1 MIPRRA
7 LAQVR
12 AALTEFPVVALL
24 GPRQVG
30 KTTLARALTRRL
42 GRRGTTYLD
51 LEAPGDRARLADA
64 EAYLEGQ
71 RGKLV
76 ILDEVHRTPAVFEV
90 LRVLVDR
97 RRRAGERT
105 GLFLVLGSAG
115 LDLLRQ
121 SSESLAGRIGFVD
134 LTPVRLDELPTGRRA
149 VDRLWLRGGFPDSF
163 LARDDA
169 ASLRWRQAFIR
180 TYLERDVPML
190 GPRIPAE
197 TLRRFWTMLAHTHG
211 QTLNAARLA
220 AALGVS
226 GQTVARY
233 LDLLVDLL
241 LVRRLPPFAG
251 NVGKRLVRSPK
262 VYLRDSGV
270 AHALLDLETLDD
282 LLAHPVAGA
291 SWEGLVIE
299 ALIGAASGA
308 PSSFYRTSAGAEID
322 LVIEGRRGRRL
333 AIEVKRSLAPS
344 VGQGLRS
351 GCADLDVSAAA
362 VVYPGTE
369 RFPLGDGIVAIGV
382 RASAAWVRRELKK
395 GTAARG

>member
-1 MIPRRA
+1 MIKRHAMAELRT
-7 LAQVR
+7 L
-12 AALTEFPVVALL
+12 LGEFPVVALL

-30 KTTLARALTRRL
+30 KTTLAHQLIRGA
-42 GRRGTTYLD
+42 GRRQSVYLD
-51 LEAPGDRARLADA
+51 LESPADRARLADA
-64 EAYLEGQ
+64 EAYLDSL
-71 RGKLV
+71 RGRLV
-76 ILDEVHRTPAVFEV
+76 VLDEVHRVPALFEV
-90 LRVLVDR
+90 LRVIVDR
-97 RRRAGERT
+97 RRPRTPAGQ
-105 GLFLVLGSAG
+105 FLVLGSAS

-121 SSESLAGRIGFVD
+121 SSESLAGRIGF
-134 LTPVRLDELPTGRRA
+134 LELAPVRLDEIRPGGVA
-149 VDRLWLRGGFPDSF
+149 VDQLWLRGGFPDSL

-211 QTLNAARLA
+211 QPLNAARLA

-241 LVRRLPPFAG
+241 LVRRLPAWAA
-251 NVGKRLVRSPK
+251 NAGKRLVRAPK
-262 VYLRDSGV
+262 VFLRDSGI
-270 AHALLDLETLDD
+270 AHALLGIETLDD

-291 SWEGLVIE
+291 SWEGLVLE
-299 ALIGAASGA
+299 SLIAAAGDA
-308 PSSFYRTSAGAEID
+308 PCSYYRTAAGAEID
-322 LVIEGRRGRRL
+322 LVVEGRRRCRL

-344 VGQGLRS
+344 VSKGFRV
-351 GCADLDVSAAA
+351 GCADLSVIASA

-369 RFPLGDGIVAIGV
+369 RFPLGGGTTAIG
-382 RASAAWVRRELKK
+382 APDAIGWLRRHL
-395 GTAARG
+395 TRG